1 MITWTEFSR
10 QQPALADAGRRQF
23 YQFGIGL
30 AFLGTVRPDGA
41 PRVHPVCPVISDAG
55 LHLLIV
61 AGPKRQDLRR
71 DGRYALH
78 SDACP
83 PPRQDDGFA
92 LAGQVRE
99 VTDAAVRQVVRA
111 RVLAERGGTVWPS
124 FGERCHIRTGHRARA
139 ADADHGRRSVPG
151 RTHQLEG
158 RGRARNLTGGSLRY
172 CWLAVAQGSRGLGS
186 GGKDHRHDEPCSG

>member
-30 AFLGTVRPDGA
+30 AFLATVRPDGG

-92 LAGQVRE
+92 LAGQARE
-99 VTDAAVRQVVRA
+99 VTDAAMRQVVRA
-111 RVLAERGGTVWPS
+111 QVLAERGGTVWPS
-124 FGERCHIRTGHRARA
+124 FGEDAIFELGVERALLTLTA
-139 ADADHGRRSVPG
+139 ADGPFPAGPTSWKDG
-151 RTHQLEG
+151 
-158 RGRARNLTGGSLRY
+158 A
-172 CWLAVAQGSRGLGS
+172 GS
-186 GGKDHRHDEPCSG
+186 GT

>member
-10 QQPALADAGRRQF
+10 QQPALANAGREQF

-30 AFLGTVRPDGA
+30 AFLATTRPDGA

-71 DGRYALH
+71 DGRFALH

-92 LAGQVRE
+92 LAGQAGE
-99 VTDAAVRQVVRA
+99 VTDVALRRVVRTQ
-111 RVLAERGGTVWPS
+111 VLAERDGEVWPS
-124 FGERCHIRTGHRARA
+124 FDDDVIFELVMDRALLTLTK
-139 ADADHGRRSVPG
+139 ADGPFPAGP
-151 RTHQLEG
+151 TI
-158 RGRARNLTGGSLRY
+158 
-172 CWLAVAQGSRGLGS
+172 W
-186 GGKDHRHDEPCSG
+186 KDGDEPGT

>member
-1 MITWTEFSR
+1 MITWTDFSR
-10 QQPALADAGRRQF
+10 QQQALADAGRRQF

-30 AFLGTVRPDGA
+30 AFLATVRTDGA

-78 SDACP
+78 SEACP

-92 LAGQVRE
+92 LAGLARE
-99 VTDAAVRQVVRA
+99 VTDAAVQRVVRA
-111 RVLAERGGTVWPS
+111 RVLAERDGTVWPS
-124 FGERCHIRTGHRARA
+124 LDEDVIFELGIERALLTLTK
-139 ADADHGRRSVPG
+139 ADGPFPAGPTIWREGNWHG
-151 RTHQLEG
+151 T
-158 RGRARNLTGGSLRY
+158 
-172 CWLAVAQGSRGLGS
+172 
-186 GGKDHRHDEPCSG
+186 